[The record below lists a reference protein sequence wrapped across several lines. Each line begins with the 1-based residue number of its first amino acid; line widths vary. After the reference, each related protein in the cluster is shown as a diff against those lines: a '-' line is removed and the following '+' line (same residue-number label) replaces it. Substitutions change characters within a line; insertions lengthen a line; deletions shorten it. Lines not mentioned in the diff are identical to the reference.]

1 MATTRAA
8 KPARKPVGA
17 TRAPTKTSTV
27 KKSAAKKATKPK
39 SAKTSKQEFAA
50 TQHAAGACERD
61 ADLPPATCIALV
73 ERITRA
79 VERELSQIEA
89 IVGGHYVEPALRAE
103 AERRART
110 LASLAHTL
118 TEVRKLR
125 ADEEKSKAGDDDPG
139 PEDINTFRLELAQKL
154 DRLAAEAQKLF
165 PVESD
170 AAGER

>member
-8 KPARKPVGA
+8 KPATKPVGA
-17 TRAPTKTSTV
+17 TRAPVKTSMA
-27 KKSAAKKATKPK
+27 KQSSAKKAAKPK
-39 SAKTSKQEFAA
+39 SAKAAKQELAA
-50 TQHAAGACERD
+50 EQHGAIERD
-61 ADLPPATCIALV
+61 AELPPATCIALV

-89 IVGGHYVEPALRAE
+89 IVAGHHVEPALRAE

-125 ADEEKSKAGDDDPG
+125 ADEDKSKAGDDDAR

-154 DRLAAEAQKLF
+154 DRLAAEAQVLY
-165 PVESD
+165 PVEAD
-170 AAGER
+170 GAGER